1 MMCTVMIIRVCLR
14 RGETRRTL
22 VIVVVWVGRQREDGY
37 CKVEKGRWVKVLRFA
52 EPHFLCDRF
61 EILLLVLLSPNCRQ
75 VTGTSHFH

>member
-1 MMCTVMIIRVCLR
+1 MYCYDNKSVSKER
-14 RGETRRTL
+14 RNHDTGL
-22 VIVVVWVGRQREDGY
+22 VVWVGRQREDGY

>member
-14 RGETRRTL
+14 RGETTTL